1 MAAVAVLD
9 DRLLIE
15 ELLVGLPHGREEL
28 HTTTY
33 WYYRACRAAVLGA
46 GGHLSG
52 PFARVDADR
61 QAAAIISLLE
71 LRDDIS
77 LPDPR
82 STVPEM
88 ARLASGR
95 PLASAA
101 TPSPSEGS
109 AVLSVFVSWS
119 SAAPKGPVP
128 SSSSGST
135 GNPRGRA
142 TVSVRSAKR
151 VTTAREPSIERST
164 RMRKRSRPTVSM
176 IVLPPVMVRRSHD
189 KEASWIAERADR
201 GPRPRAAPLGAAER
215 ARGATLAS
223 AP

>member
-33 WYYRACRAAVLGA
+33 CYYRACRAAVLGA

-52 PFARVDADR
+52 PFARVDADQ

-88 ARLASGR
+88 VRLAAR
-95 PLASAA
+95 HPRLNLMNL
-101 TPSPSEGS
+101 E
-109 AVLSVFVSWS
+109 AVALGHLLS
-119 SAAPKGPVP
+119 
-128 SSSSGST
+128 
-135 GNPRGRA
+135 A
-142 TVSVRSAKR
+142 TVWLSRQSAEGILPGVLDHERVRWR
-151 VTTAREPSIERST
+151 TVTIE
-164 RMRKRSRPTVSM
+164 
-176 IVLPPVMVRRSHD
+176 
-189 KEASWIAERADR
+189 
-201 GPRPRAAPLGAAER
+201 
-215 ARGATLAS
+215 
-223 AP
+223 